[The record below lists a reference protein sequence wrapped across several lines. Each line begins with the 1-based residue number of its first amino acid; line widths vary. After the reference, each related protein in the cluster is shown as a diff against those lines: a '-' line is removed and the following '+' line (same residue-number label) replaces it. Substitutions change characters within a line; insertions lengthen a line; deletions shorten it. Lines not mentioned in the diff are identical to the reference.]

1 MPAGPGWGSV
11 PMVLTTTL
19 IWGCQSGQQSTDPQA
34 LRPFAEEAAG
44 VFAVDE
50 TAQDGGVVEPTWWSV
65 LVAAVPSGR
74 MDDAE
79 RILET
84 VRAAGLPGAYI
95 AVRDKRPVIAFGRYD
110 DPAQPEAQAGLQ
122 TVRQAQIGGVTPFG
136 AAMLMPPGVVVGD
149 AGNVMDLRTVRA
161 RLGDSAR
168 YTLQIGAYGRGDLQR
183 PTQEELALFRR
194 EAERAAAQLRGGGED
209 AYFYHG
215 PNRSSVTI
223 GVFGEDDLDATTTP
237 PIESPRLRDL
247 RKRYPNNLLNGE
259 GIMETVQT
267 ERGPHKRLQAT
278 RLVAIPDK

>member
-1 MPAGPGWGSV
+1 M
-11 PMVLTTTL
+11 LTTTL
-19 IWGCQSGQQSTDPQA
+19 MWGCQSGQKDTDPEA
-34 LRPFAEEAAG
+34 LRPFAEQAAG
-44 VFAVDE
+44 VFSVEEATQE
-50 TAQDGGVVEPTWWSV
+50 GGVVEPTWWSV
-65 LVAAVPSGR
+65 LVAGVPSGR

-95 AVRDKRPVIAFGRYD
+95 AVRDKRPVIAFGRYE

-122 TVRQAQIGGVTPFG
+122 TVRQAQVGGVTPFG
-136 AAMLMPPGVVVGD
+136 AAMLMPPGAVASD

-183 PTQEELALFRR
+183 PTQEELVLFRR
-194 EAERAAAQLRGGGED
+194 EAERAAAQLRGEGED

-237 PIESPRLRDL
+237 AIESPRLKEL
-247 RKRYPNNLLNGE
+247 RQRFPHNLLNGE

-267 ERGPHKRLQAT
+267 ERGPQKRLQAT
-278 RLVAIPDK
+278 RLVAIPQK